1 MIDFSPMKDD
11 MNAIAAL
18 SDGLTATDLRAL
30 TNEMIDHMLGL
41 VDGCVDADVIF
52 VPQDPHAFD
61 EWAASEDEVT
71 LSWTL
76 AHVIVHVTASAE
88 EAAFLAAEL
97 ARGVK
102 WRGGRSRSEVPW
114 QTVTSMAQV
123 RHRLEESRRMRLAT
137 LDIWPDK
144 PYLANARR
152 RTRDLHLNAVA
163 QFLLGLKHDTD
174 HLEQIANIVNQAK
187 ANRKQALAI

>member
-11 MNAIAAL
+11 LNVIAELAE
-18 SDGLTATDLRAL
+18 GLTVADLRAL
-30 TNEMIDHMLGL
+30 TNEMVDHMLDL
-41 VDGCVDADVIF
+41 VGGCVDADVVY
-52 VPQDPHAFD
+52 VPQDPDAFD
-61 EWAASEDEVT
+61 EWAATEEEIG

-76 AHVIVHVTASAE
+76 GHVIVHTTASAE

-114 QTVTSMAQV
+114 QTITTMAQV

-137 LDIWPDK
+137 LDIWPDQ
-144 PYLANARR
+144 PYLENARR
-152 RTRDLHLNAVA
+152 RTRDLYLNAVA

-174 HLEQIANIVNQAK
+174 HLEQIADIVNQAQ
-187 ANRKQALAI
+187 ADRKRVIAI